1 MYIYL
6 YRQDS
11 GYFMIVLTIPD
22 IFVTLYRYRFTEA
35 IMKHLFSLLTVM
47 ILISGC
53 ACKNC
58 TIKPDPKKLV
68 LFDFEDESELKN
80 IFTENGP
87 GDVTKIF
94 PFERVAEN
102 STSGKY
108 SLKVSYP
115 PNGQWPGAHFTN
127 FSKDW
132 SKYNYF
138 CVDVYNPLKH
148 PVSFH
153 TATIDEDAGVTPD
166 NPFGI
171 YALRFHGSFTV
182 RPGKNTIEQDLG
194 GLLVQDGSREPK
206 FDKIKMFVF
215 MVVNRSNDEVLYFDN
230 IRLENREDE

>member
-1 MYIYL
+1 
-6 YRQDS
+6 
-11 GYFMIVLTIPD
+11 
-22 IFVTLYRYRFTEA
+22 
-35 IMKHLFSLLTVM
+35 MKKLFLFLPLLAF
-47 ILISGC
+47 LSGC
-53 ACKNC
+53 ACNTCVTKIAEPANTPPVLTGTSEKSSAPV
-58 TIKPDPKKLV
+58 TICLK

-87 GDVTKIF
+87 GDVTKVF

-148 PVSFH
+148 PISFH

-230 IRLENREDE
+230 IRLENRDE